1 MAPNNKQV
9 DNVRSVIQPI
19 QNTLLTLLQVAK
31 KMYRHDVMYSHQHY
45 HNPALQAMR
54 IDTASSTPA
63 LTHDESSPY
72 STSQPSVADENTSL
86 HAAKDPRMTDI
97 RIEVTGH

>member
-1 MAPNNKQV
+1 
-9 DNVRSVIQPI
+9 
-19 QNTLLTLLQVAK
+19 
-31 KMYRHDVMYSHQHY
+31 MYRHDGMYNHQHY

-72 STSQPSVADENTSL
+72 STSQPSVVDENTSL